1 MITVSTQPVYNLQAE
16 VKETLLDY
24 YATMGMTEA
33 LRRCLKS
40 GIDQTKVII
49 LPYYPT
55 SVPWVLN
62 LTSLR
67 RSVWMGAYLV
77 MKPSLNKWG

>member
-40 GIDQTKVII
+40 GIDRTKVII
-49 LPYYPT
+49 LPYYIPHQCHGYLILQAYVGQSRWT
-55 SVPWVLN
+55 
-62 LTSLR
+62 LT
-67 RSVWMGAYLV
+67 
-77 MKPSLNKWG
+77 